1 MQVPS
6 FNPYAPPNVLVDT
19 MIGNAFPIVE
29 YVARNMTAVRRCSL
43 YMASIYNAA
52 SRMTA
57 LLLGSSPEAL
67 GGLLVFDLPS
77 YTVTDDTGATTTKP
91 ILPSQVNG
99 WKAIM
104 ELADG
109 SLVEA
114 NGNWVIAINADG
126 KMVFS
131 LASDAPA
138 GYVDRPIR
146 IQLDYSLP
154 A

>member
-77 YTVTDDTGATTTKP
+77 YTVTDDT
-91 ILPSQVNG
+91 V
-99 WKAIM
+99 
-104 ELADG
+104 
-109 SLVEA
+109 
-114 NGNWVIAINADG
+114 
-126 KMVFS
+126 
-131 LASDAPA
+131 
-138 GYVDRPIR
+138 
-146 IQLDYSLP
+146 
-154 A
+154 